1 MALPQLISATNEAD
15 SRPHDNEID
24 LFGLTHP
31 GRVRPDNQDHFLLCT
46 LHRQLVVHAS
56 SLGDLDTLPLRGE
69 RLATLAMVADGV
81 GGAEAGE
88 EASRRAL
95 EAIARYVS
103 HTMDAVR
110 QVDPDEVDALAGELQ
125 AAVLEA
131 HAAVREAA
139 RVAGHGTMATT
150 LTLLI
155 SLWPQAYIVQVGDSR
170 CYYWH
175 EGTLQRMT
183 RDQTVVQ
190 DLVDAG
196 AIPAESAHESPY
208 SHVLS
213 SALGVEDPTP
223 VVSAMRVQRGCAALL
238 CTDGLTG
245 HVSDDE
251 IAEAL
256 RRATSSEQVCRDLLQ
271 LALDRGG
278 EDNITVLVGRAPRA
292 PATPA

>member
-1 MALPQLISATNEAD
+1 
-15 SRPHDNEID
+15 
-24 LFGLTHP
+24 
-31 GRVRPDNQDHFLLCT
+31 
-46 LHRQLVVHAS
+46 
-56 SLGDLDTLPLRGE
+56 
-69 RLATLAMVADGV
+69 
-81 GGAEAGE
+81 
-88 EASRRAL
+88 
-95 EAIARYVS
+95 
-103 HTMDAVR
+103 
-110 QVDPDEVDALAGELQ
+110 
-125 AAVLEA
+125 
-131 HAAVREAA
+131 VREAA
-139 RVAGHGTMATT
+139 HLAGHGRMATT

-175 EGTLQRMT
+175 DGMLQRMT
-183 RDQTVVQ
+183 RDQTVAQ

-196 AIPAESAHESPY
+196 ALPAESAHESPY

-213 SALGVEDPTP
+213 SALGADEAVP

-256 RRATSSEQVCRDLLQ
+256 RRATSSEQVCRELLQ

-278 EDNITVLVGRAPRA
+278 EDNITVLVGRAPHVVPHSA
-292 PATPA
+292 